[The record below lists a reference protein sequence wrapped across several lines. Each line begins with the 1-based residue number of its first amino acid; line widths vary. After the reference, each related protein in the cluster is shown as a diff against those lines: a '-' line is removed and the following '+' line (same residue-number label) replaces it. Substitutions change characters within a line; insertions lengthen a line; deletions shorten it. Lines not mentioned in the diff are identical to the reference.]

1 METSRPL
8 LRKNFVLQKFHIDH
22 NEIINDFDEFD
33 PEIPD
38 EVLALAI
45 KFEVDRRVTLELW
58 TKKQYNFFVGKP
70 SKNYPSKN
78 DPAIRL
84 ANFFEVCAFAIE
96 FDRAH
101 VTHGNY
107 HGFDSI
113 IGKSIF
119 NKYFPIIY
127 KADGDDGLLGIY
139 SVDAKRVSLPKKCL
153 VVTKETL
160 L

>member
-1 METSRPL
+1 MKTSRPL
-8 LRKNFVLQKFHIDH
+8 LLGEFVFQKFHTDYD
-22 NEIINDFDEFD
+22 EVADGFDEFD

-38 EVLALAI
+38 EVIELAI

-58 TKKQYNFFVGKP
+58 TQRQYNSCVGMQNKKFA
-70 SKNYPSKN
+70 SNN

-84 ANFFEVCAFAIE
+84 ANFFEICAFATD
-96 FDRAH
+96 FDSAH
-101 VTHGNY
+101 VTFGEY
-107 HGFDSI
+107 YGFDSI

-127 KADGDDGLLGIY
+127 KAEGDDGLLGIY
-139 SVDAKRVSLPKKCL
+139 SADGQNEPLPENCL